1 LHAGRTVQPLSY
13 ELRLPDAVQAAALR
27 LLDASREVIN
37 ATVAAL
43 LGVASL
49 SQEMERQEQQKPS
62 KRPTMKTKSLN
73 SESYT
78 GSGLALR
85 LPPTPLRGC
94 LERGKMF
101 VNGWI
106 KSVTLHSAFSQD
118 TMLRL
123 CG

>member
-1 LHAGRTVQPLSY
+1 
-13 ELRLPDAVQAAALR
+13 
-27 LLDASREVIN
+27 
-37 ATVAAL
+37 

-49 SQEMERQEQQKPS
+49 LQEIEHKEQQKLNI
-62 KRPTMKTKSLN
+62 RPTMKTKLLN
-73 SESYT
+73 SESYI

-94 LERGKMF
+94 LERGKLF

-106 KSVTLHSAFSQD
+106 KSVTLHSALSQE